1 MNSERLLDGISAQA
15 VGFTWLREAL
25 EPAGI
30 YGEAQFRVL
39 VPFVPGQE
47 VQARERAAR
56 IFRIASELDPAVL
69 DEVRETARHVPDASG
84 AVARASMGDPLD
96 DVSLLELQRFF
107 DACERLDALTAR
119 CDELPPTADE
129 PMRACARALAAGR
142 AGRFGFYLDERF
154 DASLAASRETLARA
168 QAEYDSAR
176 GRARAVVA
184 AALDREISLPE
195 FIVMRDDL
203 HVPLPPGV
211 RVVRETPTYLL
222 CELDADDAVLAAL
235 RRRDEAAAA
244 VASTESAV
252 RERLSATIRAHA
264 AALDTAMRAFGEVDV
279 LAAAA
284 RFAQQYRC
292 TVAQVEPA
300 GILEIEGARFLPLEV
315 ELEREGRSFTPIDLH
330 LDDMAVLTGPN
341 MGGKSA
347 ALRACGFAA
356 VCVAFGIPVPAQR
369 ARLGLFADVAW
380 LGIGGDNESDGSLLS
395 SFAREVVQLR
405 EVLARDARP
414 RLVLIDEFA
423 RTTTPREG
431 KALVIATIERL
442 RELGACGL
450 VATHLGGVAEAAGAR
465 HFAVRGLRGI
475 PTAPAAENLD
485 RALEALA
492 ASMDYTL
499 EEVSSDRA
507 READAIALASL
518 LGIDARVIDAA
529 YRAMEPE

>member
-1 MNSERLLDGISAQA
+1 MNAAGLLDGISAQA
-15 VGFTWLREAL
+15 IGFAWLRDAVA
-25 EPAGI
+25 PAGV
-30 YGEAQFRVL
+30 YGDAQFGAI

-47 VQARERAAR
+47 DEARERAAR
-56 IFRIASELDPAVL
+56 ICRVASVLEPSSL
-69 DEVRETARHVPDASG
+69 DEVRDVARNVPDASA

-96 DVSLLELQRFF
+96 DVALLELQRFF
-107 DACERLDALTAR
+107 DACERLDALTIH
-119 CDELPPTADE
+119 CDDLPRTLGE
-129 PMRACARALAAGR
+129 PVRICARILEAGR
-142 AGRFGFYLDERF
+142 AGQLGFYLDERF
-154 DASLAASRETLARA
+154 DASLGSSRETLARA
-168 QAEYDSAR
+168 QAEYESAR
-176 GRARAVVA
+176 GRASAAVA

-195 FIVMRDDL
+195 FIVMRGDL
-203 HVPLPPGV
+203 RGPVPAGV

-235 RRRDEAAAA
+235 RRRDEAAVA
-244 VASTESAV
+244 VAGAEALV
-252 RERLSATIRAHA
+252 RERLSGVIRANA
-264 AALDTAMRAFGEVDV
+264 TALDAAMRAFGEVDV

-284 RFAQQYRC
+284 RFTQQHRC
-292 TVAQVEPA
+292 TVARLEPSA
-300 GILEIEGARFLPLEV
+300 TLVLDSARFLPLEV
-315 ELEREGRSFTPIDLH
+315 ELQREGRACTPIDLD
-330 LDDMAVLTGPN
+330 LAGVAVLTGPN

-347 ALRACGFAA
+347 ALRTCGFAA
-356 VCVAFGIPVPAQR
+356 VCAAFGLPVPAQR
-369 ARLGLFADVAW
+369 ARLGLFADIAW
-380 LGIGGDNESDGSLLS
+380 LGIGSDAERDGSLLS

-405 EVLARDARP
+405 DVLARDARP

-431 KALVIATIERL
+431 KALVVAAIERL

-450 VATHLGGVAEAAGAR
+450 VATHLGGVAEAAGTR

-475 PTAPAAENLD
+475 LKAPPDEDLG
-485 RALEALA
+485 RALETLA

-499 EEVSSDRA
+499 EEVSGDRV